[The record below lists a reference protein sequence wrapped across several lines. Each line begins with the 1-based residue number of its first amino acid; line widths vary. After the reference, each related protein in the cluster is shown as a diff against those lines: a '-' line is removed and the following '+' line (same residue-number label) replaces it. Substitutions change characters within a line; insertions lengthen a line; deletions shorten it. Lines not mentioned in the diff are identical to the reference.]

1 MNESNLTSLLEAMF
15 HHSKEMILFVNR
27 SGEIV
32 HMNAHAAN
40 TLDDTDYDRSQFQHI
55 CNHCQGMYMEGGRVA
70 CTNCYLHQEEIV
82 SFQVYMRTREGEVVP
97 FIANFQR
104 IDPENEISVFTL
116 NSLAEQLKTQEIEH
130 QKRLTQRI
138 IQAQEDERK
147 RISRDLHDGVTQE
160 LLNVLLEMRLLKYV
174 DDREMLNDKM
184 VKSEESLSQLL
195 DYVRNISVEL
205 RPASLD
211 DLGIEAALKTHF
223 KWIERQ
229 YGISVDFIFDVDQ
242 KRFNPEVETVLY
254 RIIQE
259 AIFNAAKYAEV
270 DSIDVAL
277 EETKDGEN
285 HHIKFVIEDSG
296 LGFHTGDTP
305 IGTGLGLFGM
315 SERASSV
322 GGTVSV
328 DSVPG
333 GGTKVFGSIPV

>member
-1 MNESNLTSLLEAMF
+1 MNESNLTALLEAMF
-15 HHSKEMILFVNR
+15 HHSKEMILFIDK
-27 SGEIV
+27 SGDIV
-32 HMNAHAAN
+32 HMNAHAAS
-40 TLDDTDYDRSQFQHI
+40 TLDETGYDRSQFQHI
-55 CNHCQGMYMEGGRVA
+55 CNHCQGMYMDGGRVA
-70 CTNCYLHQEEIV
+70 CSNCYLYQEEIV
-82 SFQVYMRTREGEVVP
+82 SFQVYMRTRAGEVVP

-104 IDPENEISVFTL
+104 VDPENEISVFTL
-116 NSLAEQLKTQEIEH
+116 NPLAEQLKTQEIEH

-138 IQAQEDERK
+138 IQAQEGERK

-174 DDREMLNDKM
+174 DDRDALNDK
-184 VKSEESLSQLL
+184 VAKSEESLSQLL

-229 YGISVDFIFDVDQ
+229 YGLSVDCRFEVNQ

-259 AIFNAAKYAEV
+259 SLFNAAKYAEV
-270 DSIDVAL
+270 DSVDVVL
-277 EETKDGEN
+277 EETEN
-285 HHIKFVIEDSG
+285 EMGHHIKFAIEDSG
-296 LGFHTGDTP
+296 LGFRTGDAP

-328 DSVPG
+328 DSAPG
-333 GGTKVFGSIPV
+333 RGTKVFGSIPV

>member
-1 MNESNLTSLLEAMF
+1 MNNSSLVTLLEAMF
-15 HHSKEMILFVNR
+15 HQSKEMILFVNND
-27 SGEIV
+27 GEIV
-32 HMNAHAAN
+32 YMNAHAAE
-40 TLDDTDYDRSQFQHI
+40 TLDDTNYDKSQFQHI
-55 CNHCQGMYMEGGRVA
+55 CTHCQGMYASGGRVE
-70 CTNCYLHQEEIV
+70 CNNCYLHVDEKV

-104 IDPENEISVFTL
+104 IDPENDISVFTL
-116 NSLAEQLKTQEIEH
+116 NPLAEQLKTQEIEH

-138 IQAQEDERK
+138 IHAQEGERK

-160 LLNVLLEMRLLKYV
+160 LLNVLLEMRLFKYIE
-174 DDREMLNDKM
+174 DRDELNEKM
-184 VKSEESLSQLL
+184 MKSEESLSRLL

-223 KWIERQ
+223 KWIEKQ
-229 YGISVDFIFDVDQ
+229 YGITVHCELDIRQ

-259 AIFNAAKYAEV
+259 AIFNAAKYADVDMVDVRLEEV
-270 DSIDVAL
+270 DNGAD
-277 EETKDGEN
+277 
-285 HHIKFVIEDSG
+285 HHISFEIEDSG

-328 DSVPG
+328 DSAPG
-333 GGTKVFGSIPV
+333 KGTRVFGSIPV

>member
-1 MNESNLTSLLEAMF
+1 MNEPNLTSLLEAMF
-15 HHSKEMILFVNR
+15 HHSKEMIIFVNK

-32 HMNAHAAN
+32 HMNAHAAS
-40 TLDDTDYDRSQFQHI
+40 TLDETDYDRSQFQHI
-55 CNHCQGMYMEGGRVA
+55 CNHCQGMYMSGGRVA
-70 CTNCYLHQEEIV
+70 CSNCYLYQDEIV

-104 IDPENEISVFTL
+104 VDPENEISVFTL
-116 NSLAEQLKTQEIEH
+116 NPLAEQLKTQEIEH

-138 IQAQEDERK
+138 IQAQEGERK

-174 DDREMLNDKM
+174 DDREALNDKM
-184 VKSEESLSQLL
+184 VKSEESLSHLL

-229 YGISVDFIFDVDQ
+229 YGISVDFSFTVEQ

-270 DSIDVAL
+270 DCVDVSL
-277 EETKDGEN
+277 EEMKNEET
-285 HHIKFVIEDSG
+285 HHIKFTIEDAG
-296 LGFHTGDTP
+296 LGFHVGDTP
-305 IGTGLGLFGM
+305 VGTGLGLFGM

-328 DSVPG
+328 DSAPG
-333 GGTKVFGSIPV
+333 RGTKVFGSIPV